1 VIPATVQNLKIKVLE
16 CPDAN
21 LDGYINVGDA
31 LMVARNSGDWGED
44 SGATLVSQVNASQTN
59 MQVSD
64 QSLLLSIPPYD
75 CSELP
80 CTISIDAELM
90 TLQALQEGTPD
101 TMTVARAINSTPAK
115 PHNAGAHIYR
125 GMHDGNYDGKYGY
138 TWPRDV
144 NRDGIINVGDLLIIA
159 RTQGMLCPAP

>member
-1 VIPATVQNLKIKVLE
+1 
-16 CPDAN
+16 
-21 LDGYINVGDA
+21 
-31 LMVARNSGDWGED
+31 
-44 SGATLVSQVNASQTN
+44 

-64 QSLLLSIPPYD
+64 QSLLLPILPYN
-75 CSELP
+75 
-80 CTISIDAELM
+80 TISIDAELM
-90 TLQALQEGTPD
+90 TLQALQEGTPDD

-125 GMHDGNYDGKYGY
+125 GTYDGNYDGKYGY